1 MAGGQKEFHVCSAAG
16 RTQLF
21 LPTKEQQRTS
31 LLQLYEAGRPM
42 LGALPICPGR
52 STAGLPA
59 LGVRLSPASRTPSS
73 CELRLL
79 GRQTVLFTFFI
90 IKATQAAATQCI
102 CFFKPQYVGLKEKL
116 L

>member
-52 STAGLPA
+52 STAQHSLPW
-59 LGVRLSPASRTPSS
+59 VHD
-73 CELRLL
+73 
-79 GRQTVLFTFFI
+79 
-90 IKATQAAATQCI
+90 
-102 CFFKPQYVGLKEKL
+102 
-116 L
+116 